1 MATGYADKT
10 DLGGVLKAPEDTSGA
25 KIEELIKE
33 QGWQVQA
40 VDWAFT
46 KVTGE
51 SIVQKVIMPITGDY
65 TRIQMNG
72 DAWRTGAEAMD
83 VMSANL
89 NAGVD
94 QVRESWE
101 GAAAVAHEVFVKAV
115 WKAGLLAE
123 AQVAKLI
130 AKGFDKVAE
139 GAKKLC
145 QKALDLIKFLVNK
158 LIDAIK
164 KAWIPAY
171 GWIKAAELIWDAY
184 QIYRKIMEIVEAVKR
199 IIETAKQLHDTISQ
213 VPSQL
218 GKIKDVRSV
227 GDAIEVGKD
236 LKQSATDIKDGA
248 TSIRDDAR
256 GIGDSAKEA
265 RAAGRE
271 TGKDAKALND
281 HLRKPAGANPR

>member
-1 MATGYADKT
+1 MATGYADKIE
-10 DLGGVLKAPEDTSGA
+10 LGSVLQPPADTSGA
-25 KIEELIKE
+25 KIEELIKQ

-65 TRIQMNG
+65 TRIQLNG
-72 DAWRTGAEAMD
+72 DAWRTGAEAMNT
-83 VMSANL
+83 MSANL

-139 GAKKLC
+139 GSKKLC

-164 KAWIPAY
+164 KAWVPAY

-184 QIYRKIMEIVEAVKR
+184 QIYRKIMEIVAAVKR
-199 IIETAKQLHDTISQ
+199 IIETAKQLHETISQ

-227 GDAIEVGKD
+227 GEAIAVGKEIS
-236 LKQSATDIKDGA
+236 QSATEIKDGA
-248 TSIRDDAR
+248 GSIRDDAR
-256 GIGDSAKEA
+256 GIGDSAKGA
-265 RAAGRE
+265 RAAGE
-271 TGKDAKALND
+271 EAGKDAQAIHD